1 MNEIERADFHTDF
14 ERALAFATRLHATQ
28 VRKQTD
34 IPYISHLIGVAGLV
48 LENGGDRNQAIAGL
62 LHDSIEDCGQDYQGG
77 VSALRER
84 IRADFGETVL
94 AIVEGCTDAETIPK
108 PPWRERKA
116 QYIAHLEEAPAAVLL
131 VSCADKLHNARAIV
145 ADLRV
150 MGDALFDRFSGKR
163 DGTLWYYRSL
173 AEVFGRR
180 GPAQLAAEL
189 GRVVARLAGGGR
201 ADGVGAEPHLRV
213 EAAAGGRVSHRTL
226 CGRRVGTGVRLSAM
240 VWRCGGVAVGRD

>member
-14 ERALAFATRLHATQ
+14 ERALAFATRLHAPQT
-28 VRKQTD
+28 RKQTD

-48 LENGGDRNQAIAGL
+48 LENGGDRDQAIAGL
-62 LHDSIEDCGQDYQGG
+62 
-77 VSALRER
+77 
-84 IRADFGETVL
+84 
-94 AIVEGCTDAETIPK
+94 
-108 PPWRERKA
+108 
-116 QYIAHLEEAPAAVLL
+116 LL

-189 GRVVARLAGGGR
+189 GRTVETMKALA
-201 ADGVGAEPHLRV
+201 D
-213 EAAAGGRVSHRTL
+213 
-226 CGRRVGTGVRLSAM
+226 
-240 VWRCGGVAVGRD
+240 